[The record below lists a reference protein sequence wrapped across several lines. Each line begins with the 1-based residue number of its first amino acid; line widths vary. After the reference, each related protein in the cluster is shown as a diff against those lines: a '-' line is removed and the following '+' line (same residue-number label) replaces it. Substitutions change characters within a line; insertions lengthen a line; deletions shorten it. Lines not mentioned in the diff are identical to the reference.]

1 LRPGK
6 NTVFTRNRQSKDL
19 KKTIKEEKMATKE
32 KEQELIKR
40 LQDAV
45 INYKIADAKKIAEE
59 ALQAGADA
67 YTMTM
72 EGLAG
77 GMEVVSQKFDT
88 HEYFVPETLLC
99 AKALYAALDVL
110 KPHIKVREGGFRG
123 QVVLG
128 VMQGDVHD
136 LGKNIIK
143 AIFEASGWTVHDLG
157 RDVPLQKFVEEQL
170 RTDSDIVM
178 LSAMMTTSMVGIKK
192 LIPMIKEKNPK
203 VKIMIGGAPIT
214 EKTVEE
220 YGADT
225 TADNAPNALREAMKM
240 LETLRKGKAA

>member
-1 LRPGK
+1 
-6 NTVFTRNRQSKDL
+6 
-19 KKTIKEEKMATKE
+19 MATKE

-40 LQDAV
+40 LQDAI
-45 INYKIADAKKIAEE
+45 INYKVADAKKIAEE
-59 ALQAGADA
+59 AVAAGADA
-67 YTMTM
+67 YTVTM

-77 GMEVVSQKFDT
+77 GMEVVSEKFDS

-110 KPHIKVREGGFRG
+110 KPHIKLQAGGVAKG

-157 RDVPLQKFVEEQL
+157 RDVPLKRFVEEQL
-170 RTDSDIVM
+170 KTDSDIVM

-220 YGADT
+220 YGADI
-225 TADNAPNALREAMKM
+225 TADNAPNALKEAMKM
-240 LETLRKGKAA
+240 LETLRKGRAA

>member
-1 LRPGK
+1 
-6 NTVFTRNRQSKDL
+6 
-19 KKTIKEEKMATKE
+19 MASKE
-32 KEQELIKR
+32 KEQELIKE

-45 INYKIADAKKIAEE
+45 INFKIDDAKRLAEE
-59 ALQAGADA
+59 AVQVGADA

-77 GMEVVSQKFDT
+77 GMEVVSEKFDN

-99 AKALYAALDVL
+99 AKALYGALDIL
-110 KPHIKVREGGFRG
+110 KPHIKSTGHEAKG

-136 LGKNIIK
+136 LGKNLIK
-143 AIFEASGWTVHDLG
+143 AIFESAGWSVHDLG
-157 RDVPLQKFVEEQL
+157 RDVPIQKFVDEQL

-178 LSAMMTTSMVGIKK
+178 LSAMMTTSMVGMKK
-192 LIPMIKEKNPK
+192 LIPRIKEKNPK
-203 VKIMIGGAPIT
+203 VKIMIGGAPIS

-220 YGADT
+220 YGADS
-225 TADNAPNALREAMKM
+225 TADNAPNALQEAMAM
-240 LETLRKGKAA
+240 LETLRGM

>member
-1 LRPGK
+1 MITP
-6 NTVFTRNRQSKDL
+6 
-19 KKTIKEEKMATKE
+19 E
-32 KEQELIKR
+32 KEQEIIKR

-45 INYKIADAKKIAEE
+45 INYKAADAKKAAEE
-59 ALQAGADA
+59 AVALGLDA
-67 YTMTM
+67 YNMLM

-77 GMEVVSQKFDT
+77 GMEVVSQKFEC
-88 HEYFVPETLLC
+88 HEYFIPETLLC
-99 AKALYAALDVL
+99 AKALYAALDIL
-110 KPHIKVREGGFRG
+110 KPHIKVQQGGPRG

-157 RDVPLQKFVEEQL
+157 RDVPLKKFVEEQL

-178 LSAMMTTSMVGIKK
+178 LSAMMTVSMVGIKK

-225 TADNAPNALREAMKM
+225 TADNAPNALREAVRM
-240 LETLRKGKAA
+240 LETLRKEGHHTSGARRSGAHA

>member
-1 LRPGK
+1 
-6 NTVFTRNRQSKDL
+6 
-19 KKTIKEEKMATKE
+19 MATEKE
-32 KEQELIKR
+32 KELIKR
-40 LQDAV
+40 LQDAI
-45 INYKIADAKKIAEE
+45 INYRVADAKQIALE
-59 ALQAGADA
+59 AVAAGADA
-67 YTMTM
+67 YTVTM

-77 GMEVVSQKFDT
+77 GMEVVSQKFDS

-110 KPHIKVREGGFRG
+110 KPHIKLQAGEVRG

-157 RDVPLQKFVEEQL
+157 RDVPLKRFVEEQL
-170 RTDSDIVM
+170 KTDSDIVM

-225 TADNAPNALREAMKM
+225 TADNAPNALKEAMKM
-240 LETLRKGKAA
+240 LDALRKGKMAS

>member
-1 LRPGK
+1 M
-6 NTVFTRNRQSKDL
+6 VSKE
-19 KKTIKEEKMATKE
+19 I
-32 KEQELIKR
+32 EQELIKG

-45 INYKIADAKKIAEE
+45 IHFKIDDARKLAEE
-59 ALQAGADA
+59 ALEKGADA

-77 GMEVVSQKFDT
+77 GMEVVSEKFDS

-99 AKALYAALDVL
+99 AKALYAALDIL
-110 KPHIKVREGGFRG
+110 KPHIKSTDIGAKG

-136 LGKNIIK
+136 LGKNLIK
-143 AIFEASGWTVHDLG
+143 AIFESAGWTVHDLG
-157 RDVPLQKFVEEQL
+157 RDVPITKFVEEQL

-178 LSAMMTTSMVGIKK
+178 LSAMMTTSMVGMKK
-192 LIPMIKEKNPK
+192 LIPMIKEKNPH
-203 VKIMIGGAPIT
+203 VQIMIGGAPIS

-220 YGADT
+220 YGADS
-225 TADNAPNALREAMKM
+225 TADNAPNALQEAMAM
-240 LETLRKGKAA
+240 LEALKKGL

>member
-1 LRPGK
+1 
-6 NTVFTRNRQSKDL
+6 
-19 KKTIKEEKMATKE
+19 MATKE
-32 KEQELIKR
+32 KEQEIIKR

-45 INYKIADAKKIAEE
+45 INYKVTEAKKAAEE
-59 ALQAGADA
+59 AVQLGLDA
-67 YTMTM
+67 YKMTM

-77 GMEVVSQKFDT
+77 GMEVVSQKFDC

-110 KPHIKVREGGFRG
+110 KPHIKVTGNGARG

-136 LGKNIIK
+136 LGKNLIK
-143 AIFEASGWTVHDLG
+143 AIFEAAGWTVHDLG

-240 LETLRKGKAA
+240 LETLKRGKAA

>member
-1 LRPGK
+1 
-6 NTVFTRNRQSKDL
+6 
-19 KKTIKEEKMATKE
+19 MASKE
-32 KEQELIKR
+32 KEQELIKG

-45 INYKIADAKKIAEE
+45 IYFKRDKAKRLAEE
-59 ALQAGADA
+59 AVEEGADA

-77 GMEVVSQKFDT
+77 GMEVVSEKFDN

-99 AKALYAALDVL
+99 AKALYAALDIL
-110 KPHIKVREGGFRG
+110 KPHIKTEDGGSKG

-136 LGKNIIK
+136 LGKNLIK
-143 AIFEASGWTVHDLG
+143 SIFESAGWTVHDLG

-170 RTDSDIVM
+170 KTDSDIVM
-178 LSAMMTTSMVGIKK
+178 LSAMMTTSMVGMKK
-192 LIPMIKEKNPK
+192 LIPKIKEKNPN
-203 VKIMIGGAPIT
+203 VKIMIGGAPIS

-220 YGADT
+220 YGADS
-225 TADNAPNALREAMKM
+225 TADNAPNALQEAMAM
-240 LETLRKGKAA
+240 LETLRAM

>member
-1 LRPGK
+1 
-6 NTVFTRNRQSKDL
+6 
-19 KKTIKEEKMATKE
+19 MATKE

-40 LQDAV
+40 LQDAI
-45 INYKIADAKKIAEE
+45 INYKVADAKKIAEE
-59 ALQAGADA
+59 AVAAGADA
-67 YTMTM
+67 YTVTM

-77 GMEVVSQKFDT
+77 GMEVVSEKFDS

-110 KPHIKVREGGFRG
+110 KPHIKLQAGGVAKG

-157 RDVPLQKFVEEQL
+157 RDVPLKRFVEEQL
-170 RTDSDIVM
+170 KTDSDIVM

-220 YGADT
+220 YGADI
-225 TADNAPNALREAMKM
+225 TADNAPNALKEAMKM
-240 LETLRKGKAA
+240 LDTLRKGRAA

>member
-1 LRPGK
+1 
-6 NTVFTRNRQSKDL
+6 
-19 KKTIKEEKMATKE
+19 
-32 KEQELIKR
+32 
-40 LQDAV
+40 
-45 INYKIADAKKIAEE
+45 
-59 ALQAGADA
+59 
-67 YTMTM
+67 
-72 EGLAG
+72 
-77 GMEVVSQKFDT
+77 
-88 HEYFVPETLLC
+88 
-99 AKALYAALDVL
+99 
-110 KPHIKVREGGFRG
+110 
-123 QVVLG
+123 
-128 VMQGDVHD
+128 MQGDVHD
-136 LGKNIIK
+136 LGKNLIK

-170 RTDSDIVM
+170 KTDSDIVM

-240 LETLRKGKAA
+240 LDTLRRGKAA

>member
-1 LRPGK
+1 
-6 NTVFTRNRQSKDL
+6 
-19 KKTIKEEKMATKE
+19 MATKE

-40 LQDAV
+40 LQDAI
-45 INYKIADAKKIAEE
+45 INYKVADARKIAEE
-59 ALQAGADA
+59 AVAAGADA
-67 YTMTM
+67 YTVTM

-77 GMEVVSQKFDT
+77 GMEVVSEKFDS

-110 KPHIKVREGGFRG
+110 KPHIKLQAGGVAKG

-157 RDVPLQKFVEEQL
+157 RDVPLKRFVEEQL
-170 RTDSDIVM
+170 KTDSDIVM

-220 YGADT
+220 YGADI
-225 TADNAPNALREAMKM
+225 TADNAPNALKEAMKM

>member
-1 LRPGK
+1 
-6 NTVFTRNRQSKDL
+6 
-19 KKTIKEEKMATKE
+19 MATPEKE
-32 KEQELIKR
+32 KELIKG

-45 INYKIADAKKIAEE
+45 INYKIDDAKKLAEE
-59 ALQAGADA
+59 AVQVGADA

-77 GMEVVSQKFDT
+77 GMEVVSDKFDS

-110 KPHIKVREGGFRG
+110 KPHIKTTGGAKG

-136 LGKNIIK
+136 LGKNLIK
-143 AIFEASGWTVHDLG
+143 AIFESAGWTVHDLG
-157 RDVPLQKFVEEQL
+157 RDVPLQKFVDEQL

-178 LSAMMTTSMVGIKK
+178 LSAMMTTSMVGMKK
-192 LIPMIKEKNPK
+192 LIPRIKEKNPK
-203 VKIMIGGAPIT
+203 VKIMIGGAPIS

-225 TADNAPNALREAMKM
+225 TADNAPNALREAMQM
-240 LETLRKGKAA
+240 LESLRKGIATA

>member
-1 LRPGK
+1 
-6 NTVFTRNRQSKDL
+6 
-19 KKTIKEEKMATKE
+19 MATKE
-32 KEQELIKR
+32 KEQELIKG

-45 INYKIADAKKIAEE
+45 INFKIDDAKKLAEE
-59 ALQAGADA
+59 AVEVGADA

-77 GMEVVSQKFDT
+77 GMEVVSEKFDN

-99 AKALYAALDVL
+99 AKALYAALDIL
-110 KPHIKVREGGFRG
+110 KPHIKSTGSEAKG

-136 LGKNIIK
+136 LGKNLIK
-143 AIFEASGWTVHDLG
+143 AIFESAGWSVHDLG
-157 RDVPLQKFVEEQL
+157 RDVPIQKFVDEQL

-178 LSAMMTTSMVGIKK
+178 LSAMMTTSMVGMKK
-192 LIPMIKEKNPK
+192 LIPRIKEKNPK
-203 VKIMIGGAPIT
+203 VKIMIGGAPIS

-220 YGADT
+220 YGADS
-225 TADNAPNALREAMKM
+225 TADNAPNALQEAMTM
-240 LETLRKGKAA
+240 LETLRGM

>member
-1 LRPGK
+1 
-6 NTVFTRNRQSKDL
+6 
-19 KKTIKEEKMATKE
+19 MATKE

-40 LQDAV
+40 LQDAI
-45 INYKIADAKKIAEE
+45 INYKVADAKKIAEE
-59 ALQAGADA
+59 AVAAGADA
-67 YTMTM
+67 YTVTM

-77 GMEVVSQKFDT
+77 GMEVVSEKFDS

-110 KPHIKVREGGFRG
+110 KPHIKLQAGGVARG

-157 RDVPLQKFVEEQL
+157 RDVPLKRFVEEQL
-170 RTDSDIVM
+170 KTDSDIVM

-220 YGADT
+220 YGADI
-225 TADNAPNALREAMKM
+225 TADNAPNALKEAMKM

>member
-1 LRPGK
+1 MA
-6 NTVFTRNRQSKDL
+6 FT
-19 KKTIKEEKMATKE
+19 EKE
-32 KEQELIKR
+32 KELIDR

-45 INYKIADAKKIAEE
+45 VNYKVDEARKAAQDAVD
-59 ALQAGADA
+59 AGVNA

-77 GMEVVSQKFDT
+77 GMAVVSEKFDS

-99 AKALYAALDVL
+99 AKALYAALDIL
-110 KPHIKVREGGFRG
+110 KPRIKVKDGEVKG

-128 VMQGDVHD
+128 VLQGDVHD
-136 LGKNIIK
+136 LGKNLIK
-143 AIFEASGWTVHDLG
+143 AVFEAAGWTVHDLG
-157 RDVPLQKFVEEQL
+157 RDVPLQKFVEEQI

-178 LSAMMTTSMVGIKK
+178 LSALMTTSMVGMKRV
-192 LIPMIKEKNPK
+192 IPMIKEKNPN

-220 YGADT
+220 FGADS
-225 TADNAPNALREAMKM
+225 TADNAPNALQEAIRMVDVLK
-240 LETLRKGKAA
+240 KGEMASA

>member
-1 LRPGK
+1 
-6 NTVFTRNRQSKDL
+6 
-19 KKTIKEEKMATKE
+19 MAATKE

-45 INYKIADAKKIAEE
+45 IYYKVDEAKKIAEE
-59 ALQAGADA
+59 AIAAHADA

-77 GMEVVSQKFDT
+77 GMEVVSEKFDN

-99 AKALYAALDVL
+99 AKALYAALGVL
-110 KPHIKVREGGFRG
+110 KPHIIMREGVRG

-136 LGKNIIK
+136 LGKNLIK
-143 AIFEASGWTVHDLG
+143 AIFESAGWTVHDLG
-157 RDVPLQKFVEEQL
+157 RDVPLQKFVDEQL
-170 RTDSDIVM
+170 KTDSDIVM

-225 TADNAPNALREAMKM
+225 TADNAPNALREAMK
-240 LETLRKGKAA
+240 LVETLRKGKAA

>member
-1 LRPGK
+1 MA
-6 NTVFTRNRQSKDL
+6 SKE
-19 KKTIKEEKMATKE
+19 I
-32 KEQELIKR
+32 EQELIKG

-45 INYKIADAKKIAEE
+45 INFKIDDAKKLAEE
-59 ALQAGADA
+59 ALEKGADA

-77 GMEVVSQKFDT
+77 GMEVVSEKFDT

-99 AKALYAALDVL
+99 AKALYAALDIL
-110 KPHIKVREGGFRG
+110 KPHIKTTDIGAKG

-136 LGKNIIK
+136 LGKNLIK
-143 AIFEASGWTVHDLG
+143 AIFEAAGWTVHDLG
-157 RDVPLQKFVEEQL
+157 RDVPITKFVEEQL

-178 LSAMMTTSMVGIKK
+178 LSAMMTTSMVGMKK
-192 LIPMIKEKNPK
+192 LIPMIKEKNPH
-203 VKIMIGGAPIT
+203 VQIMIGGAPIS

-220 YGADT
+220 YGADS
-225 TADNAPNALREAMKM
+225 TADNAPNALQEAMAM
-240 LETLRKGKAA
+240 LEALKKGL

>member
-1 LRPGK
+1 
-6 NTVFTRNRQSKDL
+6 
-19 KKTIKEEKMATKE
+19 MATKE

-45 INYKIADAKKIAEE
+45 INYRVDDARKAAEE
-59 ALQAGADA
+59 AIKVGADA

-77 GMEVVSQKFDT
+77 GMEEVSRKFDT

-99 AKALYAALDVL
+99 AKALYAALDIL
-110 KPHIKVREGGFRG
+110 KPHIKTKDEGTRG

-136 LGKNIIK
+136 LGKNLIK
-143 AIFEASGWTVHDLG
+143 AIFESAGWTVHDLG

-170 RTDSDIVM
+170 KTDSDIVM

-220 YGADT
+220 YGADV

-240 LETLRKGKAA
+240 LETLRKGRAA